1 MNYEE
6 AVQFLNE
13 IPMFSDRGVA
23 AANFDLSRMHRFCN
37 KLGNPH
43 LHFPSVL
50 VAGTNGKGTVCRML
64 ASVYSEAGYKTGLYT
79 SPHLLDVR
87 ERFHINRDQINKD
100 LFASFFE
107 MYGSFIR
114 ENRFTYFEVTT
125 ALAFWW
131 FSSENTDLAM
141 IEVGLGGRLD
151 ATNVLHPLVS
161 VITSIG
167 KDHMDI
173 LGNSITQIARE
184 KAGIIKPNGTVIIG
198 NLSEQAKSAVQDEAH
213 KKEARLMGYNG
224 EDEPELWTPESKE
237 GFTKNHDAV
246 IKHTDLINK
255 RISGMVVDTISS
267 HFPVSQEQFTRGL
280 SKWRDRYSAH
290 GSFEKL
296 MKERNWYFDGAHNQD
311 ATKELVRHM
320 KRIAPP
326 EEWHVVL
333 SFLKDKLTEEV
344 TELWMDFPNVY
355 LYAMEHERAADAEWM
370 KKLFDEGVVLQNR
383 DMAIEKLQSL
393 ETQLVIFSGSFYFY
407 RVVKNWMGTLASA
420 DQINPPTQ
428 SK

>member
-1 MNYEE
+1 MNYEQ

-13 IPMFSDRGVA
+13 IPMFSDRGIA
-23 AANFDLSRMHRFCN
+23 AANFDLSRMHRFCS

-87 ERFHINRDQINKD
+87 ERFHINRDQIDKD
-100 LFASFFE
+100 LFVSFFE

-131 FSSENTDLAM
+131 FSSENTDLAI

-161 VITSIG
+161 VITSVG
-167 KDHMDI
+167 QDHMDI
-173 LGNSITQIARE
+173 LGDSVTQIARE

-198 NLSEQAKSAVQDEAH
+198 DLSEQAKSAVQDEAQ
-213 KKEARLMGYNG
+213 KKDASLIGCSGDN
-224 EDEPELWTPESKE
+224 EPELWISKGGKE
-237 GFTKNHDAV
+237 FIKNHDAV
-246 IKHTDLINK
+246 IKNTDLINM
-255 RISGMVVDTISS
+255 RVSGLVVNTISGY
-267 HFPVSQEQFTRGL
+267 FPVSEEQLIVGI
-280 SKWRDRYSAH
+280 SKWRRRYPAH
-290 GSFEKL
+290 GSFQKL
-296 MKERNWYFDGAHNQD
+296 MRGRDWYFDGAHNQD
-311 ATKELVRHM
+311 ATKELVHHM
-320 KRIAPP
+320 KSIAQPD
-326 EEWHVVL
+326 EWHVVL
-333 SFLKDKLTEEV
+333 SFMKDKLTEEV
-344 TELWMDFPNVY
+344 SELWKDFPNIY
-355 LYAMEHERAADAEWM
+355 LFAMGRERAADAEWM
-370 KKLFDEGVVLQNR
+370 KKKFEDGVVLQNR
-383 DMAIEKLQSL
+383 DKAIEKLQSL

-407 RVVKNWMGTLASA
+407 TVVKNWMGTLASA